1 MTTHPWD
8 PSRRTFLGGALVGGA
23 AAVLHGCATSSA
35 LQSAATDSDR
45 EVDSR
50 APVAAPERAQRKTIG
65 VLGIGAQATLAF
77 ETQLHRAAQRV
88 LPPRATFGYPPLV
101 VYHHRGAPIV
111 VKDDLSPDLPMR
123 ADPAL
128 LDAAR
133 WLATRAQLL
142 VLTSNGAHELCDE
155 IQAASGR
162 PIVSM
167 IEATLEEVRRRGWRR
182 VGVLA
187 FFDSSAP
194 VYTRRLRELG
204 IAWESIDAK
213 LQEPLNEAVFRCMEG
228 RENDE
233 SRAAVHDAVAA
244 LRARGVD
251 GIIPGCTE
259 LPILLGDAST
269 ASDLVNPSVLLAEA
283 ALRRSLEV

>member
-1 MTTHPWD
+1 MTTPIFD
-8 PSRRTFLGGALVGGA
+8 GSRRALLGGALLGGA
-23 AAVLHGCATSSA
+23 TAVLHGCATSVARESA
-35 LQSAATDSDR
+35 PTDPDHDVEVRTSA
-45 EVDSR
+45 SR
-50 APVAAPERAQRKTIG
+50 SAGAARKTIG

-77 ETQLHRAAQRV
+77 ETQLHHAAQRV

-101 VYHHRGAPIV
+101 VYHHRGAPLV

-133 WLATRAQLL
+133 WLATRADLL
-142 VLTSNGAHELCDE
+142 VLTSNGAHELRPE
-155 IQAASGR
+155 IEAASGR
-162 PIVSM
+162 PLVSM

-194 VYTRRLRELG
+194 VYTRRMRELG
-204 IAWESIDAK
+204 LAWESIDAK
-213 LQEPLNEAVFRCMEG
+213 LQEPLNDAVFRCMEG
-228 RENDE
+228 REDE
-233 SRAAVHDAVAA
+233 RSRAAVRAAVAA

-259 LPILLGDAST
+259 LPILLGADAAAT
-269 ASDLVNPSVLLAEA
+269 DLVNPSELLAEA
-283 ALRRSLEV
+283 VLQRSLAV

>member
-1 MTTHPWD
+1 MTTHTWD
-8 PSRRTFLGGALVGGA
+8 PSRRTFLSGALVGGA
-23 AAVLHGCATSSA
+23 AAALHGCATTSA
-35 LQSAATDSDR
+35 LESAGTEADR
-45 EVDSR
+45 EVGSR
-50 APVAAPERAQRKTIG
+50 ALVATPGQERRKTIG

-88 LPPRATFGYPPLV
+88 LAPRATFGYPPLV

-111 VKDDLSPDLPMR
+111 VKDDLSPDLPVR

-133 WLATRAQLL
+133 WLATRADLL
-142 VLTSNGAHELCDE
+142 VLTSNGAHELQNE
-155 IQAASGR
+155 IEAASGR

-167 IEATLEEVRRRGWRR
+167 IEATLAEVRRRGWRR

-204 IAWESIDAK
+204 IDWESIDAT
-213 LQEPLNEAVFRCMEG
+213 LQRPLNDAVFRCMEG
-228 RENDE
+228 RETDE
-233 SRAAVHDAVAA
+233 SRAAVHRAVAA

-251 GIIPGCTE
+251 GIVPGCTE
-259 LPILLGDAST
+259 LPILLGEAST
-269 ASDLVNPSVLLAEA
+269 AGDLVNPSELLAEA
-283 ALRRSLEV
+283 ALRRSIDT